1 MGFWFATEILSKS
14 KWYLFL
20 NPFQVPGQ
28 MTAAAW
34 SGIVY
39 QNRIML
45 AVGSVI
51 AILYG
56 LYNLQKREKFI

>member
-1 MGFWFATEILSKS
+1 MTE
-14 KWYLFL
+14 
-20 NPFQVPGQ
+20 
-28 MTAAAW
+28 AAW
-34 SGIVY
+34 YGIVY